1 MHSVTRPRHTLCQEK
16 GDGKQKYFSRGEERG
31 VVHNYSYALPKAT
44 LDTHPSFLYNL
55 KSITNWSNGNTYVYP
70 DAFEGILNDVKIYQ
84 CAMSRM
90 RVIIAN
96 GIPDHTVVQGNP
108 NSPCEIMWAIEVSK
122 KLTEGRIRRSPH
134 QLLG

>member
-1 MHSVTRPRHTLCQEK
+1 MHSVTRPRHTLWQEK
-16 GDGKQKYFSRGEERG
+16 GDGKHKYFSRGEER
-31 VVHNYSYALPKAT
+31 VVHNYSYPLPKAS
-44 LDTHPSFLYNL
+44 LDTDTSFLNNL
-55 KSITNWSNGNTYVYP
+55 KSLTNWSSGNTYVYP

-84 CAMSRM
+84 CAASRM

-122 KLTEGRIRRSPH
+122 KLMEGRIHRSPH